1 MLARVTEIMRELIES
16 QIDTMPLPVA
26 ELARRRWMAGNESG
40 PIVQL
45 ELMDDGKRGIIFA
58 IMARD
63 GSGPLRAS
71 FMTMLLLEDTIATS
85 QTPFVV
91 CSGEATVT
99 VYRYVNLASVSK
111 DELCRVLTNFAEL
124 ADLVLG
130 DYLPK
135 VAPTPPSATA
145 EFA

>member
-16 QIDTMPLPVA
+16 PIDTMPLPVA

-63 GSGPLRAS
+63 GSGPLRA
-71 FMTMLLLEDTIATS
+71 
-85 QTPFVV
+85 
-91 CSGEATVT
+91 
-99 VYRYVNLASVSK
+99 
-111 DELCRVLTNFAEL
+111 
-124 ADLVLG
+124 
-130 DYLPK
+130 
-135 VAPTPPSATA
+135 
-145 EFA
+145 

>member
-1 MLARVTEIMRELIES
+1 MLARVTEIMRELIETP
-16 QIDTMPLPVA
+16 IDTMPLPVA
-26 ELARRRWMAGNESG
+26 ELARRRWMAGTEAG

-45 ELMDDGKRGIIFA
+45 ELMDDGKWGIIFA

-85 QTPFVV
+85 QTPFGV
-91 CSGEATVT
+91 CSGDATVT
-99 VYRYVNLASVSK
+99 IYRYIDLAAVSK
-111 DELCRVLTNFAEL
+111 DELCRVLTNFADL

-135 VAPTPPSATA
+135 VTTSSPAVTP